1 MTAGDYRVFAGA
13 FPTGEVVD
21 RIQAVR
27 KQHDPKTARITP
39 PHVTLAGT
47 YWRRGPATL
56 ENEAD
61 TIARLHAV
69 EPRLRAFDLVIGGIR
84 TFLPVNPVV
93 FLGIEATPGL
103 LAARQVLLEAMGMDK
118 HGDNFS
124 PHLTLAMRM
133 DPPKAEALAEELR
146 QSDWHA
152 GRWAIPM
159 AELLLMQRGP
169 SDPAWRIIA
178 RLAMVKS

>member
-1 MTAGDYRVFAGA
+1 VTAGEYRVFVGA
-13 FPTGEVVD
+13 FPGGDVAD

-27 KQHDPKTARITP
+27 RQHDPKTARITP

-47 YWRRGPATL
+47 YWRHGPATA

-61 TIARLHAV
+61 AVARLHAV
-69 EPRLRAFDLVIGGIR
+69 EPRLRAFDLVMGGVR
-84 TFLPVNPVV
+84 TFLPVSPVV

-118 HGDNFS
+118 HGSRFT

-133 DPPKAEALAEELR
+133 DAPQAQALAEELQR
-146 QSDWHA
+146 GDWHA

-169 SDPAWRIIA
+169 GDPAWRAIA
-178 RLAMVKS
+178 RLQLAA